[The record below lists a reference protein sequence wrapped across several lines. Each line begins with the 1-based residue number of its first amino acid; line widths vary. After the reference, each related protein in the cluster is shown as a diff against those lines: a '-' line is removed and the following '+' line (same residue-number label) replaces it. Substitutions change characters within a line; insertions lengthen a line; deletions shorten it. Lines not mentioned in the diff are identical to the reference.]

1 MNESENCTSPIY
13 GSATDNENCFAA
25 GVNPDDIAPFW
36 NLGTKLPL
44 LNAFITLFSGS
55 DIYVMLRLLVLME
68 MVSKVDPPTWGMAEL
83 RHNFGYLSETA
94 FETVIKRLRDGGLI
108 EYIRDTNSYLVT
120 TLGQKVQ
127 GAVSVFLKNEDDDGV
142 GMLTSLIYAGEVT
155 GTLGKEELEH
165 LLYRLNQLEYE
176 ITDAIES
183 ASENAIIEARRK
195 YESIWKY
202 IEKGTEI
209 IKRITQDIEVDRV
222 THRLAQQIGQAQSR
236 LAKKTS
242 AFQKALNDI
251 DRQRVHLGNSGVST
265 SDLGRYLIGRS
276 VSELSNLLSGTV
288 GMTVKPIFVLSDI
301 IADVAEYELIE
312 KERTRYEEW
321 RLPEAEDSP
330 LQEGIFTDCFVHL
343 KGLHEDLSAIKS
355 EATFS
360 AVIPRASFE
369 ESSYRFSMI
378 ALIGGGFE
386 GREGEVADIL
396 GLPLIARFAE
406 GEEEVL
412 SHGVKTISKG
422 VIKRTDGRN
431 E

>member
-1 MNESENCTSPIY
+1 MKEPENHTSTDCSLAQNSE
-13 GSATDNENCFAA
+13 DCFAV
-25 GVNPDDIAPFW
+25 GVNPDDITPFW
-36 NLGTKLPL
+36 NLNSRLPL

-55 DIYVMLRLLVLME
+55 DIYVVLRLLVLME
-68 MVSKVDPPTWGMAEL
+68 MVSKVDPPMWGMAEL

-94 FETVIKRLRDGGLI
+94 FETVTKRLRDGGLI
-108 EYIRDTNSYLVT
+108 DYRRDTNSYSVT
-120 TLGQKVQ
+120 SLGQKAQ
-127 GAVSVFLKNEDDDGV
+127 GAVSVFLKNEGDEGV

-155 GTLGKEELEH
+155 GTLGREELEH

-183 ASENAIIEARRK
+183 ASENTIIEARRK
-195 YESIWKY
+195 FESIWRY

-209 IKRITQDIEVDRV
+209 IKRLTQDAETDRP
-222 THRLAQQIGQAQSR
+222 THRLAQQIGHAQSR

-242 AFQKALNDI
+242 VFQKALNDI

-265 SDLGRYLIGRS
+265 SDLGRYLMGRS
-276 VSELSNLLSGTV
+276 VSELLGLLSGTV
-288 GMTVKPIFVLSDI
+288 GVTVKPVFVLSDI

-330 LQEGIFTDCFVHL
+330 VQEDVFTDCFVHL
-343 KGLHEDLSAIKS
+343 KGLHEDLSAIES
-355 EATFS
+355 EAAFS
-360 AVIPRASFE
+360 AVIPRANFE

-378 ALIGGGFE
+378 ALMGGNVE

-396 GLPLIARFAE
+396 GLPLIARFEE

-412 SHGVKTISKG
+412 THGVKTISKG
-422 VIKRTDGRN
+422 VITRTDGRH